1 MSYQDFSAPQSPGPN
16 LSGQMSS
23 AWQTSQPTPPQQKRR
38 APWFIIIATVLV
50 VAIMAEL
57 AYVGWHFLG
66 KPDPASASYAPRQST
81 SVAIQSLQNTKI
93 DTGFVFHEAAGV
105 ETHMRRQKIESGD
118 QYLTAAFNYRNY
130 RIIRLAGVN
139 NQNED
144 AGAIIGVLDDGSL
157 SAPAFEVPV
166 SPDATCTIEEHVIT
180 CDDQQQLNLATVT
193 DSIDQALHAE
203 DKPASSTT
211 SAPSS
216 PAATGAA
223 TTDASSGSQTPAF
236 TYDRD
241 YAAAVRYPL
250 AVDDPA
256 AGDFK
261 ITDSTVTAQGVV
273 LSESLETTTPMWVF
287 AYPGR
292 TSSWWP
298 GSGKDTTN
306 HLVITPTKLVA
317 VIDGVKAWEHQP
329 AAGFSELNDLD
340 TNPKVTLVGSTLI
353 FATNDGI
360 TGLDA
365 TTGEVVWTITTK
377 VESWALDTGNVLVT
391 DGTNLTTFKLNP
403 ESAPDQAQAL
413 TPTQPEPQNLPLT
426 LEDFKNGTY
435 EVPALEVDEKLT
447 KGTKLTFVDG
457 KADAKQMSFPYSA
470 YSPYYATPIMRDGK
484 IYTLVSMMYSSGTA
498 HFHYSW
504 GIYDHDRNLIDSFS
518 NNNWPKGTVMY
529 GYPNA
534 LRLSVPKV
542 FGSLIQITSPQV
554 AFKGDPDG
562 GCRFAKCSGAFTL
575 NIRWTGDGFVAEDT
589 TLTMDGKPLMPP
601 KNEDVQ
607 ALLDAW
613 AKDDPE
619 LARPHITELDAFMKD
634 RNLALG
640 ACTNSSC
647 YWGNI
652 IFKGQEG
659 RLVECNTAPVN
670 NGLMGTSLGND
681 KFQSNSIERG
691 AFVCTFDSAFQKL
704 DSQHSWDAHNWLVVT
719 TDETG
724 HIKSA
729 RMERDYS

>member
-1 MSYQDFSAPQSPGPN
+1 MSYQDSSSPHSPCPH
-16 LSGQMSS
+16 QP
-23 AWQTSQPTPPQQKRR
+23 AQTEQPCQNTEPAQRPQKRR
-38 APWFIIIATVLV
+38 FPWFPVLATVLV
-50 VAIMAEL
+50 SAIMVEL
-57 AYVGWHFLG
+57 GYVGWHFLG
-66 KPDPASASYAPRQST
+66 KPDPLSASYAPRQSNA
-81 SVAIQSLQNTKI
+81 VAVQSLKNAKI
-93 DTGFVFHEAAGV
+93 DGGFLFHEAVGK
-105 ETHMRRQKIESGD
+105 ETHMRSQLVQSGS
-118 QYLTAAFNYRNY
+118 QYRTSTFDYRDYHLT
-130 RIIRLAGVN
+130 RLSGVDEN
-139 NQNED
+139 GQ
-144 AGAIIGVLDDGSL
+144 AVGAIVGLLTRDSL

-166 SPDATCTIEEHVIT
+166 SPAAACTIEEHIIS
-180 CDDQQQLNLATVT
+180 CDDQQELNLATVT
-193 DSIDQALHAE
+193 DNIDQALNTE
-203 DKPASSTT
+203 SKPASTTT
-211 SAPSS
+211 SVPSS
-216 PAATGAA
+216 PAATDAA
-223 TTDASSGSQTPAF
+223 TTDAGSGNRNPAF

-256 AGDFK
+256 VGDFK
-261 ITDSTVTAQGVV
+261 VTDSTVTAQGVD
-273 LSESLETTTPMWVF
+273 LSESLENTTPMWVF
-287 AYPGR
+287 SYPGR

-298 GSGKDTTN
+298 GSGKNTTN
-306 HLVITPTKLVA
+306 HIVVTPGKLIA
-317 VIDGVKAWEHQP
+317 VIDRVKAWEYQP
-329 AAGFSELNDLD
+329 AEGFDKLNDLEH
-340 TNPKVTLVGSTLI
+340 NPQVTLVGSTLV

-365 TTGEVVWTITTK
+365 TTGKVLWTITTK
-377 VESWALDTGNVLVT
+377 VESWALDAGNVLVT
-391 DGTNLTTFKLNP
+391 NGTNLTTFKLNP

-413 TPTQPEPQNLPLT
+413 TPTPPDPQTAALT

-457 KADAKQMSFPYSA
+457 KADAQQMSFPYST
-470 YSPYYATPIMRDGK
+470 YNPYYATPIMRDGK

-504 GIYDHDRNLIDSFS
+504 GIYDHDRDLIDSFS
-518 NNNWPKGTVMY
+518 NNNWPKGTIMY

-575 NIRWTGDGFVAEDT
+575 NIRWTADGFVAEDT

-613 AKDDPE
+613 AMDDPE

-652 IFKGQEG
+652 IFKGQKG

-670 NGLMGTSLGND
+670 NGLIGTSLGND

-704 DSQHSWDAHNWLVVT
+704 DSQRSWDAHNWLVVT

-729 RMERDYS
+729 RMGRDYS